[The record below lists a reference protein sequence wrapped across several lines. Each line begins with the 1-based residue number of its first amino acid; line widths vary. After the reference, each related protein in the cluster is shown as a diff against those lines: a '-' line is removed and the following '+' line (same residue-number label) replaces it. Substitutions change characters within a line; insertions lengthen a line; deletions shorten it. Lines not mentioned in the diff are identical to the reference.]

1 MSLTFLSTSQVADI
15 FKVNRVTVYRWV
27 KGGKIKA
34 FEVGKHLKI
43 PFSEIRRLF
52 HLFGFS
58 EEEIHAVTQRF
69 VVEEPGVGDALS
81 ATETTGN
88 KRVVVV
94 DADNETREFFHR
106 LFHMTD
112 LKSRGELVTCS
123 DGLEA
128 AVQIGKA
135 KPVLVIVGQLD
146 SEKAGHDLVDTVRST
161 YDDVLIASML
171 SCCERGE
178 EEQEKDNGKRPLDI
192 HDAYAFMINALDESV
207 GTAASLLS

>member
-1 MSLTFLSTSQVADI
+1 MSSIFLSTSQVADI
-15 FKVNRVTVYRWV
+15 FNVNRVTVYRWV
-27 KGGKIKA
+27 RGGKIKA

-58 EEEIHAVTQRF
+58 DEEIKAVTQRF
-69 VVEEPGVGDALS
+69 AADEPRSGDVVS
-81 ATETTGN
+81 AAETNGN

-94 DADNETREFFHR
+94 DADNETLEFFRR
-106 LFHMTD
+106 LFHLTD

-135 KPVLVIVGQLD
+135 KPALVIVGHLD
-146 SEKAGHDLVDTVRST
+146 SEKTGRDLVKTVRST
-161 YDDVLIASML
+161 YEDALIASML
-171 SCCERGE
+171 LCCERGNEGQE
-178 EEQEKDNGKRPLDI
+178 EDDGKRPLDI
-192 HDAYAFMINALDESV
+192 HDAYAFVVNALDGSAE
-207 GTAASLLS
+207 AAPL